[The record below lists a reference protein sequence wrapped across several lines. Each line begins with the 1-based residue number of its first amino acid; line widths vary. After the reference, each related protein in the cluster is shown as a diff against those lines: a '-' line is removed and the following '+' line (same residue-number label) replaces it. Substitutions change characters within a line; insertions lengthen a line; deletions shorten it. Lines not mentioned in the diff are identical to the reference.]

1 MTKIKYN
8 EEQIK
13 ELKNNPYVKNC
24 TTKSLIFTKD
34 CKLKALELDKKW
46 IFYKEIFKELWFPK
60 YIINSKIPKNS
71 IFRWRRNISFKWKI
85 EETKWRKKK
94 EYIDTTKMTKNEYI
108 EYLEA
113 KLALMEELERLS
125 NSGYS

>member
-1 MTKIKYN
+1 MKEIKYTKS
-8 EEQIK
+8 QIK
-13 ELKNNPYVKNC
+13 KLKNNPYIKNC
-24 TTKSLIFTKD
+24 TSKSIIFTKD
-34 CKLKALELDKKW
+34 CKLKTLELDKKW
-46 IFYKEIFKELWFPK
+46 VFHREIFKQLWFPE
-60 YIINSKIPKNS
+60 YIFNSRIPS
-71 IFRWRRNISFKWKI
+71 LSLDRWKRNVKLKWKI

-94 EYIDTTKMTKNEYI
+94 EYIDTTKMTKDEYI

>member
-1 MTKIKYN
+1 MTIIKYTN
-8 EEQIK
+8 KQIK
-13 ELKNNPYVKNC
+13 ELKANPNVKNC
-24 TTKSLIFTKD
+24 TSKSIIFTKD

-46 IFYKEIFKELWFPK
+46 VFHREIFKQLWFPE
-60 YIINSKIPKNS
+60 YIFNSRIPS
-71 IFRWRRNISFKWKI
+71 LSLDRWKRNVKLKWKI

-94 EYIDTTKMTKNEYI
+94 EYIDTTKMTKDEYI

>member
-1 MTKIKYN
+1 MEKIKYT
-8 EEQIK
+8 EAQIK

-24 TTKSLIFTKD
+24 TSTSIIFTKD
-34 CKLKALELDKKW
+34 CKLKALKLDKKW
-46 IFYKEIFKELWFPK
+46 LFYREIFKQLWFPE
-60 YIINSKIPKNS
+60 YVVNSNIPKNC
-71 IFRWRRNISFKWKI
+71 IFRWKRNINLKWKI
-85 EETKWRKKK
+85 EERKWRKKK
-94 EYIDTTKMTKNEYI
+94 EYIDTTKMTKDEYI